1 MDFITAWYC
10 DTVKYFRVQ
19 MNLVISRISWTTAKV
34 RFFFSQPPHHSK
46 SSIQLPDHNCCQGD
60 PNPILAAWSYYP
72 MCYFPSNCSL
82 YHPAKIAIAAQPFG
96 LFSYKSQPMRL
107 FHPTVMKQ
115 SLGEWASTE
124 GSDVLVDGKQTCL
137 LAFRWKQVI

>member
-1 MDFITAWYC
+1 MLGSCHKKLIVMYHLLTCSMLVITDQHAPSLKIELDFITAWYC

-46 SSIQLPDHNCCQGD
+46 SSIQLPGHNCCQGD

-82 YHPAKIAIAAQPFG
+82 YHPAKISIAA
-96 LFSYKSQPMRL
+96 
-107 FHPTVMKQ
+107 
-115 SLGEWASTE
+115 
-124 GSDVLVDGKQTCL
+124 
-137 LAFRWKQVI
+137 